1 MNTEQRPD
9 VAIRLWSEADLPLL
23 ERLMGNPAM
32 TVHLGG
38 PETAEK
44 IRDRHARYC
53 KISDSGTGHMFV
65 IVVGDEQNAAGSIGY
80 WEKQW
85 QGQQVWETGWSVLPE
100 FQGQGLAARAV
111 AEVVEQARSE
121 GKHRFMHAFPSVEN
135 GASNALCRK
144 AGFTLEGD
152 VEFEY
157 PPGTI
162 MRCNDWRI
170 DLVADASNAPSA

>member
-53 KISDSGTGHMFV
+53 KISDSSKGYMFV
-65 IVVGDEQNAAGSIGY
+65 IVVGEEQAAVGSVGY

-111 AEVVEQARSE
+111 AEVVEQARSKASIDSCTPFRRLRM
-121 GKHRFMHAFPSVEN
+121 GPRMLSAAKRGLRLKGMSNSSIHRGQSCAATI
-135 GASNALCRK
+135 GA
-144 AGFTLEGD
+144 
-152 VEFEY
+152 
-157 PPGTI
+157 
-162 MRCNDWRI
+162 
-170 DLVADASNAPSA
+170 